1 MSRIIQ
7 TLTAVSFV
15 VLFSFSTG
23 CTTRQE
29 PPSVRRSRAIAA
41 ENIELKKQIQQRDRQ
56 IEEMRLQQERETTGL
71 REELQKITEERD
83 AWETRA
89 KRNIREQ
96 VKGVLDAV
104 VEDNARLRKENND
117 LKKQIEELKAENPG

>member
-1 MSRIIQ
+1 
-7 TLTAVSFV
+7 
-15 VLFSFSTG
+15 
-23 CTTRQE
+23 
-29 PPSVRRSRAIAA
+29 
-41 ENIELKKQIQQRDRQ
+41 
-56 IEEMRLQQERETTGL
+56 MRLQQERETTGL